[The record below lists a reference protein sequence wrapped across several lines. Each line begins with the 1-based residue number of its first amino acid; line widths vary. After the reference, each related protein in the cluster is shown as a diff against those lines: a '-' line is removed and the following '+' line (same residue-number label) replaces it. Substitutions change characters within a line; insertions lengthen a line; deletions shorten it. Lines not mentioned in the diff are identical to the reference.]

1 MRSFILEKAGKVY
14 DSGCA
19 MLYVNLSLE
28 ELHDQ
33 IKDSDL
39 AGDGIEDEP
48 HITLLYGLD
57 KDIETEDVKDALSK
71 IKFGDVKLKK
81 VSMFENEKFDVVK
94 FDVEGE
100 GLQEAFRSLSKLPNT
115 NKYPDYKPHVTIA
128 YVESGKGQKYVD
140 KFKDEKMEVKPMFA
154 VYSPGNDKDKVVI
167 SINKK

>member
-1 MRSFILEKAGKVY
+1 MKSFILEKVGKVY

-19 MLYVNLSLE
+19 MLYVNLSLD
-28 ELHDQ
+28 ELHEKID
-33 IKDSDL
+33 KDDL
-39 AGDGIEDEP
+39 TDDGIEDEP

-57 KDIETEDVKDALSK
+57 SKVEIEDVKDALEK
-71 IKFGDVKLKK
+71 IEFGEVNLKK

-100 GLQEAFRSLSKLPNT
+100 GLQEAFRSLVKLPNT

-128 YVESGKGQKYVD
+128 LVKSGSGKKYVD
-140 KFKDEKMEVKPMFA
+140 KFKNEKLKAKPMFV

-167 SINKK
+167 SIKKK